1 MLPDR
6 EQGLSWT
13 GWRTLLSQIFRY
25 PPVML
30 HFPSKLPTNLG
41 ANGVPRRSDSLNLN
55 ATQQLRSASGAG
67 AHPLFLKVEEELH
80 DARRVHSDGQ
90 EDDLRYALNMVIN
103 RVSNLF
109 SFDSLR
115 CSVKRTKL
123 RQISKCSSMLRNRI
137 CSLSSQTMRCSKTR

>member
-1 MLPDR
+1 
-6 EQGLSWT
+6 
-13 GWRTLLSQIFRY
+13 
-25 PPVML
+25 ML
-30 HFPSKLPTNLG
+30 HFPSTLSTNLG

-103 RVSNLF
+103 RVSNLVRA
-109 SFDSLR
+109 FDSLDQ
-115 CSVKRTKL
+115 CHWPIYQSTPIVFVA
-123 RQISKCSSMLRNRI
+123 Q
-137 CSLSSQTMRCSKTR
+137 

>member
-1 MLPDR
+1 
-6 EQGLSWT
+6 
-13 GWRTLLSQIFRY
+13 
-25 PPVML
+25 ML

-41 ANGVPRRSDSLNLN
+41 VNGVPRRSDSLNLN

-103 RVSNLF
+103 RVSNLVRALDSLNQYYRPTYKF
-109 SFDSLR
+109 YSDSLR

-137 CSLSSQTMRCSKTR
+137 CSLSSQTTKCSKTR